1 MIDAA
6 REQLIEVG
14 EKMASVLD
22 DMFSHDSMAIAIQ
35 FVGTA
40 VIPLASVRAT
50 RCPRTTVTAAPHSP
64 VGSVDSLT
72 RLQVHSFLA
81 RMKLTAPAETSRT
94 DARAVSFCAW
104 LTASHPATRLQIAHS
119 VLTTLRSSSVSYEV
133 RDSGSA
139 VLCIRK
145 RAPC

>member
-1 MIDAA
+1 
-6 REQLIEVG
+6 
-14 EKMASVLD
+14 MASVLD
-22 DMFSHDSMAIAIQ
+22 DMFIGGQHSHDSMAIAMQ

-81 RMKLTAPAETSRT
+81 RMKLTAPAETSET
-94 DARAVSFCAW
+94 DVRAVSFCAW
-104 LTASHPATRLQIAHS
+104 LTASEPATR
-119 VLTTLRSSSVSYEV
+119 V
-133 RDSGSA
+133 
-139 VLCIRK
+139 
-145 RAPC
+145 